1 MSQLPDQLLKSAN
14 IRMMMQMNPNM
25 NLLNQVGMPQ
35 TIPTPQNIPQNPNM
49 GMGVP
54 VPDQKSQPNQDTSNY
69 FS

>member
-14 IRMMMQMNPNM
+14 IPMMMQM
-25 NLLNQVGMPQ
+25 
-35 TIPTPQNIPQNPNM
+35 NPNM